1 MQPDFKRIAT
11 TLSAL
16 LAVSV
21 PAGAQD
27 ISTSLPLT
35 TVGDRLMWT
44 VGDQD
49 LNLEVPLDGPVRL
62 ELYSPRLDQSD
73 YRADTYYGDEQYDAN
88 RSQVATTF
96 TVLREDGSTLL
107 ERTFTPGQHSWET
120 LLDQDLPAGRYR
132 IRAATSGNGK
142 NTFAIRLA
150 GVSAE
155 VNAEQIS
162 VNVHSREWVPAVNV
176 TSDGRTHT
184 LRMYDGD
191 GPQELQARL
200 RDTEGNLY
208 PLPVSADLTYTDLLL
223 PARAGT
229 YTVELRQPATAR
241 QFSNTVGFGLIR
253 AGSPAPISVA
263 RVDQTGML
271 GVTAELILPGETRP
285 TTAQVTVGKTPV
297 TVSGSFERRVAPG
310 TYPITAAPVP
320 GAQVSV
326 SGDVTVPRDGRGDAR
341 VQIRP
346 DVSLDLQTDK
356 LEVCQGDT
364 VTLRARAATDFQGD
378 LPLNLSLDVPGL
390 GDRQEKTGTLNAAA
404 PGELSFT
411 AAATRPGPLTVTARL
426 APWNL
431 ERQVQITVL
440 ADSTALQLERT
451 APDTASVGDQ
461 ITLGLTLR
469 NTSSQTVTYRVRDD
483 LPAGLEATSSTEFT
497 GVLAPGET
505 RTLTHTAR
513 VTQPG
518 THTLTARVG
527 TDRCAATQTTSAQ
540 IQVQAPQPEPDPTP
554 APQAQRSSSVTLPF
568 DAPAQASE
576 LVIAHAI
583 PTGAQYVPGSAR
595 LNGQPLADPLRG
607 PSGTLYWTLPGAAQ
621 RAGTAVPGAITYD
634 LSHTGTLGELPAPAL
649 LARYKGERSE
659 VLQSRVDEGDLRA
672 ARPLGSAQATLSENP
687 GAIKFPLQGS
697 LIRIRDR
704 INITVEVPQDAAQPL
719 TVNGQVIS
727 EDRIGETT
735 TDPTRGVRRLTY
747 VGVPLRAGLNTLQ
760 LGADTVTVQ
769 LVGATARTEI
779 TPVSLVADGATPIRL
794 KIRTLDASGNPT
806 GQASVTLTS
815 TLEPLAPDANPG
827 ESGYQV
833 HLEDGEGELVL
844 QPQSAPTTLKLRV
857 QQGQDILTRSFDIR
871 PDDSR
876 VGVGM
881 ISATLGLDGNLN
893 LSDDL
898 TWQARASLETPLA
911 GGKLYVAADKDGLPT
926 EQDTLKRFAAFGDAS
941 IQSTPLQGIDP
952 VAARYDHPTLRAEY
966 RRSSLPIDVLP
977 VGEQLTA
984 LTVTSKSNPQLSG
997 FVALVPEDRAQDTLT
1012 PEGTRLLRLSRGNVA
1027 EGSDTLVVQTLER
1040 GTGKLLAQQ
1049 TLARNVDYILD
1060 TRTGIITL
1068 ARALD
1073 DTDASLNDI
1082 RVQATYR
1089 LNNPA
1094 DQRQLAYGAQIK
1106 YQAGQATIGAAA
1118 ISLDG
1123 TVTAGARA
1131 TYDNGTTRTD
1141 GLLAYSGGFQASAD
1155 LSTTLGRSTVQARIR
1170 YQDGQYRG
1178 LAPLTPGLNA
1188 NASVTTQHTTSLSSS
1203 VQTEY
1208 HNTLGTAAKDIQGGS
1223 VTARA
1228 DYRLAP
1234 FSVGAGVKY
1243 AYGDQYGLGAVF
1255 SAGYH
1260 RAPVDVDITHTQPLA
1275 GAAGGNLDPI
1285 TTVATRYAITDT
1297 ITLGV
1302 TDEINWKT
1310 GQRAILTLDSRLGST
1325 NYQVA
1330 YDLPT
1335 AGGQGNRARFGVTT
1349 TVALSDQLTAG
1360 LRGSATYALNTREP
1374 QLGAGLDLNYKTQTL
1389 SATTGTDLT
1398 YSSKGFGVVLRGG
1411 VSGSLSD
1418 HLTLTADGL
1427 AEFGAGKNGQRAA
1440 IGFAYRN
1447 RTFNALGSARYVNGT
1462 LAGNQP
1468 ELSSNL
1474 AAEYR
1479 QPTWAARA
1487 GLDTRTLLNDPGS
1500 FTAQLGLSGTYY
1512 LTDRIGIGAWGRA
1525 LTQPGSGTT
1534 QYGYGLEASYRALP
1548 GTWITAGYN
1557 PQGFT
1562 GLGNTY
1568 TKQGAYL
1575 RLDLTLDDT
1584 LGK

>member
-1 MQPDFKRIAT
+1 M
-11 TLSAL
+11 
-16 LAVSV
+16 AVSV
-21 PAGAQD
+21 SASAQD

-49 LNLEVPLDGPVRL
+49 LTLEVPLDGPVRL

-88 RSQVATTF
+88 RSQVTTTF

-107 ERTFTPGQHSWET
+107 TRTFTPGQHDWET
-120 LLDQDLPAGRYR
+120 LLDQELPAGRYR

-155 VNAEQIS
+155 VNADQIS

-176 TSDGRTHT
+176 TTDGRTHV

-208 PLPVSADLTYTDLLL
+208 PLQVSADLTYTDLPL
-223 PARAGT
+223 PERAGT

-253 AGSPAPISVA
+253 AGSPAPITVA

-297 TVSGSFERRVAPG
+297 TVNGSFERRVVAG
-310 TYPITAAPVP
+310 TYPVTAAPVP

-326 SGDVTVPRDGRGDAR
+326 SGEITVPKDGRGDAR

-346 DVSLDLQTDK
+346 DVNLDLQTDK
-356 LEVCQGDT
+356 LDVCVGDT
-364 VTLRARAATDFQGD
+364 VTLRARAATEFQGD
-378 LPLNLSLDVPGL
+378 LPLTLSLDLPGL
-390 GDRQEKTGTLNAAA
+390 GDAQEKTGTLNAAT

-411 AAATRPGPLTVTARL
+411 AAPTQPGPLTITARL
-426 APWNL
+426 APWGL
-431 ERQVQITVL
+431 ERQVKVNVL
-440 ADSTALQLERT
+440 ADSTALQVQRS
-451 APDTASVGDQ
+451 APGVATVGDE

-469 NTSSQTVTYRVRDD
+469 NTGDQRVTYRLRDD
-483 LPAGLEATSSTEFT
+483 LPAGLEALDSTEFT

-518 THTLTARVG
+518 THTLTARIG
-527 TDRCAATQTTSAQ
+527 TDTCAATQTTSAQ
-540 IQVQAPQPEPDPTP
+540 IQAQAPAPTPQPTPAPEPAP
-554 APQAQRSSSVTLPF
+554 APQAQRSSSVSLPF
-568 DAPAQASE
+568 DAPAQATE
-576 LVIAHAI
+576 LVVAHAV

-595 LNGQPLADPLRG
+595 MNGQPLADPLRG
-607 PSGTLYWTLPGAAQ
+607 PSGTLYWTLPGTAQ
-621 RAGTAVPGAITYD
+621 RTGSALRGAVTYD
-634 LSHTGTLGELPAPAL
+634 LSHTGPLGELPAPAL
-649 LARYKGERSE
+649 LARFKGERSE
-659 VLQSRVDEGDLRA
+659 ILQGRVDEGDLRA
-672 ARPLGSAQATLSENP
+672 ARPLGSVQNTLNENP

-704 INITVEVPQDAAQPL
+704 INITVEVPQGAAQPL

-727 EDRIGETT
+727 DDRIGETT

-747 VGVPLRAGLNTLQ
+747 VGVPLKAGLNTLQ

-779 TPVSLVADGATPIRL
+779 TPVTLKADGATPIRL
-794 KIRTLDASGNPT
+794 KIRTLDANGNPSS
-806 GQASVTLTS
+806 QANVTLS
-815 TLEPLAPDANPG
+815 SSLEPLNPDANPG
-827 ESGYQV
+827 ESGYQIR
-833 HLEDGEGELVL
+833 LEGGEGELVL
-844 QPQSAPTTLKLRV
+844 QPQSTPTTLKLKV
-857 QQGQDILTRSFDIR
+857 MQGQDVLTRTFDIT

-876 VGVGM
+876 VGVGL

-898 TWQARASLETPLA
+898 TWQARASYEGPLA

-926 EQDTLKRFAAFGDAS
+926 EQDTLRRFAAFGDAS
-941 IQSTPLQGIDP
+941 VQSTPLQGIDP

-984 LTVTSKSNPQLSG
+984 LTVTSKSNPQVSG

-1012 PEGTRLLRLSRGNVA
+1012 PEGTRLLRLTRGNVA
-1027 EGSDTLVVQTLER
+1027 EGSETLVVQTLEQ
-1040 GTGKLLAQQ
+1040 GTGKVLAQQ

-1060 TRTGIITL
+1060 TRTGIVTL

-1073 DTDASLNDI
+1073 DTDARLNDI

-1089 LNNPA
+1089 LNNPL

-1106 YQAGQATIGAAA
+1106 YQAAQATVGAAV

-1155 LSTTLGRSTVQARIR
+1155 LSTTLGRSSIQARIR
-1170 YQDGQYRG
+1170 YQDGQYQG
-1178 LAPLTPGLNA
+1178 LAPIAPGLNA
-1188 NASVTTQHTTSLSSS
+1188 NASVSTQHTTSLSSS
-1203 VQTEY
+1203 VQAEY
-1208 HNTLGTAAKDIQGGS
+1208 HNTLGAAAKDKQGGS

-1243 AYGDQYGLGAVF
+1243 AYGDQYGVGAVL

-1260 RAPVDVDITHTQPLA
+1260 RSPVDVDITHTQPLA
-1275 GAAGGNLDPI
+1275 GTAGGNLDPI
-1285 TTVATRYAITDT
+1285 TTVTTRYAVTDA
-1297 ITLGV
+1297 ITLGI

-1310 GQRAILTLDSRLGST
+1310 GQRATLTLDSRLGST

-1360 LRGSATYALNTREP
+1360 VRGSATYAISTREP

-1398 YSSKGFGVVLRGG
+1398 YSNKGFGVVLRGG

-1427 AEFGAGKNGQRAA
+1427 VEFGAGKNGQRAA

-1468 ELSSNL
+1468 ELSSNF

-1479 QPTWAARA
+1479 QPTWALRA
-1487 GLDTRTLLNDPGS
+1487 GLDTRTLLNDPDS

-1534 QYGYGLEASYRALP
+1534 QYGYGLEASVRALP

-1562 GLGNTY
+1562 GIGNTY
-1568 TKQGAYL
+1568 TRQGAYL